1 MARTSTDLASRIRS
15 TARRSPGQWGTIQQL
30 PSGRW
35 RAFYRHEGRRIS
47 APVTFASKDAASGW
61 LAGEHADRSRGT
73 WRDPDAGRITVAD
86 YAATWLASRP
96 DLAPR
101 TFAHYSATVDRWI
114 LPRIGAGAGSRG
126 VELGTMD
133 VADLSPAVVRT
144 WYAAVYQA
152 ARTHAAARGSR
163 EYSRTV
169 HPVRVWARAQG
180 RDVPATG
187 RISPGLHAEWE
198 AAGSPHPASTR
209 PVPEN
214 AGQAAA
220 ANAYRVLRGILS
232 TAVTDQLLQ
241 SNPCQIKG
249 AGTSRTHERGTA
261 SPAEVQQL
269 AAHMPRRLAVAVTI
283 AAWSGL
289 RYGELFALARR
300 HIDLADG
307 SVRVERAL
315 LQVPG
320 EPVSF
325 GPTKTAKS
333 RRTVHLPRAVLAEL
347 ERHMAEF
354 VPADPDALL
363 FTLDSG
369 APVITTRLSAMFGK
383 ARKIVGRPDLT
394 WHDLRHTG
402 ATLAYRIGAS
412 VPDVQKRLGHTTMR
426 AAQIY
431 AHAADDSDRLIAERL
446 DALLPSLDGAPLL
459 KAL

>member
-1 MARTSTDLASRIRS
+1 MAATASPSPRKRS
-15 TARRSPGQWGTIQQL
+15 ATRRAPGQWGTIQQL

-47 APVTFASKDAASGW
+47 APATFATKDAASSW
-61 LAGEHADRSRGT
+61 LAGEHADRTRGT
-73 WRDPDAGRITVAD
+73 WRDPDAGRIMLAE
-86 YAATWLASRP
+86 YAATWLAARP

-101 TFAHYSATVDRWI
+101 TFAHYSATIDRW
-114 LPRIGAGAGSRG
+114 LVPRIGAAGGSRG

-152 ARTHAAARGSR
+152 AREHATTRGTRPGSR
-163 EYSRTV
+163 PTQ
-169 HPVRVWARAQG
+169 PARVWARAQG
-180 RDVPATG
+180 IDVPKTG
-187 RISPGLHAEWE
+187 RLSPKLMDAWR
-198 AAGSPHPASTR
+198 AAGSPMPTTARTA
-209 PVPEN
+209 PEN
-214 AGQAAA
+214 AGHAAA

-232 TAVTDQLLQ
+232 TAVTDGLLQ
-241 SNPCQIKG
+241 TNPCQIKS
-249 AGTSRTHERGTA
+249 AGTSRTRERGTA
-261 SPAEVQQL
+261 TPAEVQQL
-269 AAHMPRRLAVAVTI
+269 AAHMPRRLAAAVTL

-300 HIDLADG
+300 HIDLTDG
-307 SVRVERAL
+307 AVRVERAL
-315 LQVPG
+315 IQIPG
-320 EPVSF
+320 ESITF

-333 RRTVHLPRAVLAEL
+333 RRTVHLPRTVLADL
-347 ERHMAEF
+347 EQHLAEF
-354 VPADPDALL
+354 VPDDPDALL
-363 FTLDSG
+363 FTLETG
-369 APVITTRLSAMFGK
+369 APVSSTRLSQVFGK
-383 ARKIVGRPDLT
+383 ARKIIDRTDLT

-446 DALLPSLDGAPLL
+446 DALMSVPGDVPRLRAV
-459 KAL
+459 